1 MSEILIS
8 PVIVW
13 AIIGVVLIII
23 ELMSVTF
30 VFAFFGVGAL
40 IVSLTTWTGI
50 TPGLSSQFAVFSVS
64 SLLLMFALRKTAKK
78 LFFGS
83 HDIPPDY
90 KGQKVRVVKAIPV
103 GGEGAISYRGSEWI
117 AFSAS
122 ADSIPEGSTV
132 EIISL
137 DGIRAKVTSIE
148 YTTSKR
154 ELL

>member
-1 MSEILIS
+1 MS

-13 AIIGVVLIII
+13 AIIGVFLIII

-40 IVSLTTWTGI
+40 IVSLTAWAGI
-50 TPGLSSQFAVFSVS
+50 TPALDGQFVVFSVS
-64 SLLLMFALRKTAKK
+64 SLLLMLAFRKTAKK

-83 HDIPPDY
+83 HDKAPDY
-90 KGQKVRVVKAIPV
+90 KGQKVKVVKAIPA

-117 AFSAS
+117 AFSES
-122 ADSIPEGSTV
+122 SDTISEGSAV

-137 DGIRAKVTSIE
+137 DGIRAKVTSI
-148 YTTSKR
+148 K
-154 ELL
+154 

>member
-1 MSEILIS
+1 MVETLMS

-23 ELMSVTF
+23 ELMSLTF
-30 VFAFFGVGAL
+30 VFAFFGLGAL
-40 IVSLTTWTGI
+40 IVSVTTWAGI
-50 TPGLSSQFAVFSVS
+50 TPGLNSQLVVFSIA
-64 SLLLMFALRKTAKK
+64 SLFLMFVFRKTAKK

-90 KGQKVRVVKAIPV
+90 KGHKVKVIKEIPV

-122 ADSIPEGSTV
+122 AEAIREGSTV
-132 EIISL
+132 EIIAFE
-137 DGIRAKVTSIE
+137 GIRAKVIFIE
-148 YTTSKR
+148 
-154 ELL
+154 

>member
-1 MSEILIS
+1 MSETLMS

-23 ELMSVTF
+23 ELMSLTF

-40 IVSLTTWTGI
+40 IVSITAWAGI
-50 TPGLSSQFAVFSVS
+50 TPGLNGQFVVFSVS
-64 SLLLMFALRKTAKK
+64 SLLMMFALRKTAKK

-83 HDIPPDY
+83 HDKPPDY
-90 KGQKVRVVKAIPV
+90 KGQMVKVVKAIPT

-117 AFSAS
+117 AYSES
-122 ADSIPEGSTV
+122 ADAIREGSTV

-137 DGIRAKVTSIE
+137 DGIRAKVTYI
-148 YTTSKR
+148 K
-154 ELL
+154 

>member
-1 MSEILIS
+1 M
-8 PVIVW
+8 IVW

-40 IVSLTTWTGI
+40 IVSLTTWVGL
-50 TPGLSSQFAVFSVS
+50 TPGLSSQFAVFSIS

-83 HDIPPDY
+83 HDVPPDY

-117 AFSAS
+117 AFSES
-122 ADSIPEGSTV
+122 QDTIPDGSSV
-132 EIISL
+132 EIVSL
-137 DGIRAKVTSIE
+137 DGIRAKVTPV
-148 YTTSKR
+148 K
-154 ELL
+154 

>member
-1 MSEILIS
+1 MSETLMS

-13 AIIGVVLIII
+13 AIIGVFLIII

-50 TPGLSSQFAVFSVS
+50 TPGLNGQFAVFSVS
-64 SLLLMFALRKTAKK
+64 SLLMMFAFRKTAKK

-83 HDIPPDY
+83 HDKPQDY
-90 KGQKVRVVKAIPV
+90 KGQKVKVVKAIPV

-117 AFSAS
+117 AFSES
-122 ADSIPEGSTV
+122 ADTIREGSTV

-137 DGIRAKVTSIE
+137 DGIRAKVTSI
-148 YTTSKR
+148 K
-154 ELL
+154 